1 MGCEVAKSRFR
12 SLRLFWP
19 AGIPRNEI
27 KTAKALE
34 TRLEST

>member
-12 SLRLFWP
+12 NLCLFWP

-27 KTAKALE
+27 KTARALE
-34 TRLEST
+34 TRIEST